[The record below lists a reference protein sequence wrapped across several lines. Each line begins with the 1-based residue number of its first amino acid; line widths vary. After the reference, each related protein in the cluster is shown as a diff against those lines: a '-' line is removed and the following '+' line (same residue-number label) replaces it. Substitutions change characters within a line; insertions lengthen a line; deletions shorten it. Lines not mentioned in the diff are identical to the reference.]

1 MITPILD
8 PARQEPLYEQLYDFI
23 KEEIRSGRL
32 EEGEKLPSKRT
43 LSSYLKVSRS
53 TVEMAY
59 AQLADEGYIRAKE
72 RSGFYVRQAER
83 KFRRRQDS
91 VEAKTPSAPE
101 RSYRYD
107 LRTSGVDTA
116 HFPFTVWARLSRET
130 LSEYGQELLRATHP
144 QGIERLRQCICR
156 YLYDFRRV
164 EAEPDQ
170 VIIGA
175 GTEYLLGLLI
185 QLLGTEKKY
194 AVEEP
199 GYPRVHRILTNYGV
213 RPAYVPVDEE
223 GMAVEA
229 LCRTDAQIVHVTP
242 SHQFPTGTVLSAG
255 RREALLQWAQEEE
268 GRYILEDDYDSE
280 FRFLGKPVPALQGMG
295 APEKVVYFYTF
306 AKSLAPSLRIGYM
319 VLPKNLMR
327 AWQEKFQGYSC
338 SVPSFEQYTLC
349 RFMEQGYYERHLNRM
364 KTLYRGRQDAL
375 VKALAVPGFRVIG
388 RDAGLHFMLEVA
400 SGSMKEAELVEKA
413 ARAGIYLRGLGD
425 YYAGT
430 GGQNGPP
437 RLLIGYGAYEETQLV
452 EAAKILLD
460 AWKGEQEG

>member
-1 MITPILD
+1 M
-8 PARQEPLYEQLYDFI
+8 
-23 KEEIRSGRL
+23 RSWR
-32 EEGEKLPSKRT
+32 
-43 LSSYLKVSRS
+43 
-53 TVEMAY
+53 
-59 AQLADEGYIRAKE
+59 DEGYIRAKE

-83 KFRRRQDS
+83 KFLRKQES
-91 VEAKTPSAPE
+91 AEAKTPLAPE

-130 LSEYGQELLRATHP
+130 LSEYGQELLR
-144 QGIERLRQCICR
+144 
-156 YLYDFRRV
+156 RRIPRGSSASDSV
-164 EAEPDQ
+164 SADISMISGGWRRSRTRSSSEP
-170 VIIGA
+170 

-223 GMAVEA
+223 GDGGGGVVPDR
-229 LCRTDAQIVHVTP
+229 RTDRPCDAITP
-242 SHQFPTGTVLSAG
+242 VSHGSGAFRG

-280 FRFLGKPVPALQGMG
+280 FRFLGRPVPALQGMG

-364 KTLYRGRQDAL
+364 KTLYRSRQDAL
-375 VKALAVPGFRVIG
+375 VKALAVPGVRVIG

-400 SGSMKEAELVEKA
+400 SGSMKEAELVEKS
-413 ARAGIYLRGLGD
+413 ARAGVYLRGLGD

-437 RLLIGYGAYEETQLV
+437 RLLIGYGAYEEPQLV